1 VANNN
6 SFRDIEFARS
16 KGEGKKVIQVRC
28 KTHTLNEY
36 FSMVMY
42 PLNT

>member
-6 SFRDIEFARS
+6 SFGDNECVGNRR
-16 KGEGKKVIQVRC
+16 EGKKNIQVRC
-28 KTHTLNEY
+28 KTHTLNENL
-36 FSMVMY
+36 SMVMY

>member
-1 VANNN
+1 MENNN
-6 SFRDIEFARS
+6 SFGDNEFGGNKR
-16 KGEGKKVIQVRC
+16 EGKKSIQVRC

-36 FSMVMY
+36 FSIVMY